1 MAEESDQRPL
11 PEIRVHK
18 PWCKSCG
25 ICADLCPRNVLLMEG
40 GYPVVMRLEACTA
53 CGICEVHCP
62 DFAITVTKPKSHG
75 GTNP

>member
-1 MAEESDQRPL
+1 
-11 PEIRVHK
+11 
-18 PWCKSCG
+18 
-25 ICADLCPRNVLLMEG
+25 MEG

-75 GTNP
+75 GAQP